1 MVSIW
6 ESTEFA
12 LTKET
17 NFNKKRDKNSKKFI
31 FPKNC
36 PSCNNKTIKD
46 ILGKNFDQTLK
57 KTKKPGFQLFRFMAQ
72 IKSLSLKI

>member
-1 MVSIW
+1 MSTISIHNLDSQI
-6 ESTEFA
+6 EQKVKQLA
-12 LTKET
+12 KE
-17 NFNKKRDKNSKKFI
+17 KHQSV
-31 FPKNC
+31 
-36 PSCNNKTIKD
+36 NKTIKD